1 MNWKDYEIEILDYFT
16 CQFPNAEIQ
25 HNVLIEGRYS
35 KVQRQIDILIED
47 YVAGNRM
54 RIIIDGKYYSKN
66 IDVKDVEMFIGM
78 LNDCEANKGLLITQ
92 EGFSPAAIN
101 RAYFD
106 PIDIGLDVFNSK
118 ELLEFQGFT
127 SIPYSDNNGVI
138 LQAPFGW
145 IIDSTQQQGA
155 LCTLYQRGL
164 SLEKAQKHKE
174 WMYVNLYKKDK
185 SVNCIDD
192 LLNFQNKS
200 IIDDFP
206 DAEIKYIPTIKR
218 NDASTKLRVC
228 NISSYPTKEYT
239 GFVEF
244 KEFIFFCVLFS
255 LEELKSKNIRKLES
269 IMQQVTNLKVIVD
282 SFVWDIETH
291 ENGALMFLDVPYTYG
306 NETDVEYM
314 TLTVAK
320 KYSKVRP
327 EFISIILPN
336 NILCEKGIRLLF
348 SKTVK
353 SDSSNMT
360 LERDNN
366 RTEVQMETCNE
377 ETCTFRIIEGFV
389 QDTETNMTIDLLAKL
404 LEFDHLFVNFALKD
418 GRQKSVSV
426 PLYSLKKQ
434 YNEIRNN
441 CN

>member
-16 CQFPNAEIQ
+16 SQFPNAEIR
-25 HNVLIEGRYS
+25 HNVFIEGRYS

-92 EGFSPAAIN
+92 EGFSQAAIN

-106 PIDIGLDVFNSK
+106 AIDIELDIFNSK

-138 LQAPFGW
+138 LPAPFGW
-145 IIDSTQQQGA
+145 IIDSIQRQGA

-164 SLEKAQKHKE
+164 SLEKAQKQKE
-174 WMYVNLYKKDK
+174 WMYVNLYKKDE
-185 SVNCIDD
+185 SVNSIDD
-192 LLNFQNKS
+192 LLNIQNKD
-200 IIDDFP
+200 IINDFP
-206 DAEIKYIPTIKR
+206 DADIKYLPTIKR
-218 NDASTKLRVC
+218 NDAQIKLRVC

-255 LEELKSKNIRKLES
+255 PEELKRKNIRKLES
-269 IMQQVTNLKVIVD
+269 IMQQVMNLQVIVD
-282 SFVWDIETH
+282 SFVWDIERH
-291 ENGALMFLDVPYTYG
+291 ENGALMYLEVPYTYG
-306 NETDVEYM
+306 TETDVEYM

-320 KYSKVRP
+320 KYSKERP
-327 EFISIILPN
+327 DFISIILPN
-336 NILCEKGIRLLF
+336 NILSELGIRILF
-348 SKTVK
+348 SKTEK
-353 SDSSNMT
+353 TDSDNMT

-366 RTEVQMETCNE
+366 ITEVQIESSTK
-377 ETCTFRIIEGFV
+377 ETCTFRIVEGFV
-389 QDTETNMTIDLLAKL
+389 LNTETNTKIDLLAKL
-404 LEFDHLFVNFALKD
+404 LEFDHLFVNFTLND
-418 GRQKSVSV
+418 RRQKSVSV

-434 YNEIRNN
+434 YNELKNGSR
-441 CN
+441 